1 MPATLDPAVGE
12 SLCAALRE
20 QAARLGVS
28 LGDEPIW
35 AQASLSE
42 AADPYT
48 QAVSVLATW
57 RGGAR
62 YGQATFFPDG
72 RVFAEYQVLA
82 PHPTR
87 PGCFIDAVQVWGAP
101 AAWRGEAALIELPA
115 ED

>member
-1 MPATLDPAVGE
+1 MPAALDPAVGE

-20 QAARLGVS
+20 QAARIWRLAGRRAHLGK
-28 LGDEPIW
+28 
-35 AQASLSE
+35 ASLSRSGRPFTPRRS
-42 AADPYT
+42 ACWPP
-48 QAVSVLATW
+48 
-57 RGGAR
+57 GGRRALWPSDV
-62 YGQATFFPDG
+62 FPDG

-101 AAWRGEAALIELPA
+101 AAWRGEAVLIELPA

>member
-57 RGGAR
+57 RAARAMARRHFSRRPGVCRIPSAGA
-62 YGQATFFPDG
+62 A
-72 RVFAEYQVLA
+72 
-82 PHPTR
+82 PTR

-101 AAWRGEAALIELPA
+101 ARGAAKPC
-115 ED
+115 